1 MMESAHARQLDDTNG
16 NNKLDDG
23 RISPNPD
30 FTHAVG
36 QIVAG
41 TAVAPYYTRED
52 TPLKPSF
59 LSSQAGDCLFEADDK
74 KTLPHLIT
82 QQQVKSSITS
92 KISWQTNEMGS
103 NHESTNAKSAK
114 HPYKV
119 TCHAERT

>member
-1 MMESAHARQLDDTNG
+1 MESSCDVAPFTTMMESAHARQLDDTNG

-41 TAVAPYYTRED
+41 TAIAPYYTRED

-59 LSSQAGDCLFEADDK
+59 LSSQACYA
-74 KTLPHLIT
+74 
-82 QQQVKSSITS
+82 
-92 KISWQTNEMGS
+92 
-103 NHESTNAKSAK
+103 SAK
-114 HPYKV
+114 
-119 TCHAERT
+119 RTTRRSH